1 MSPDPRQFFWLANL
15 IWWLGLPCIIFLD
28 YVLRRLSS
36 NYFALGLGESLWFA
50 AHSCLAMSSMILLGL
65 FLRHSPWRVA
75 SIKIGIAL
83 FFGGIYYFVAVFLY
97 IFETGLDSF

>member
-1 MSPDPRQFFWLANL
+1 MSPDPRQFFRLANL
-15 IWWLGLPCIIFLD
+15 IWWLGLPCIIFMFYD
-28 YVLRRLSS
+28 VYRAIILRS
-36 NYFALGLGESLWFA
+36 AWGESLWFV

-83 FFGGIYYFVAVFLY
+83 FFWGIYYFVAVFLY
-97 IFETGLDSF
+97 IFEIGLDSF